1 MPLDATIGTSF
12 LNTYGRTTVDL
23 QTFAGDSPLVGIYF
37 SAHWCGPCRNF
48 TPKLVTFLTMLEE
61 EGVRLPVVFGSSD
74 KDEASFQS
82 YFASMTGDQWHAFP
96 LGDARHPSGSSH
108 PEASADAPVPRQPA
122 PAPDRVPPRLATASL
137 GRGYGR
143 CASSVHTRHVPRT
156 QARIETLKKQFGV
169 SGIPWLVIL
178 DREGNLV
185 LNEADETIGKGTVA
199 YHEWLAKAS
208 NGSNSPMARP

>member
-108 PEASADAPVPRQPA
+108 PEASADAPLPRQPA
-122 PAPDRVPPRLATASL
+122 PAPDRVPPRQPRPAWAEPMAGVLAPATPATFRAHRRASRRSRSSL
-137 GRGYGR
+137 G
-143 CASSVHTRHVPRT
+143 
-156 QARIETLKKQFGV
+156 
-169 SGIPWLVIL
+169 
-178 DREGNLV
+178 
-185 LNEADETIGKGTVA
+185 
-199 YHEWLAKAS
+199 
-208 NGSNSPMARP
+208 